1 MGIIC
6 ADSIV
11 VDQELSTETEI
22 EQRSIRVSHAHLTL
36 REHAPDPLNA
46 LYFAQNIVKTYPCC
60 ALASA
65 MSWLCHCNHDQWP
78 VEVSVKLVMTYGGEY

>member
-1 MGIIC
+1 MISGVARLGHTRARALATRRHAPPEQVRSGIIR

-46 LYFAQNIVKTYPCC
+46 LYFAQNIVKTYC
-60 ALASA
+60 AHAV
-65 MSWLCHCNHDQWP
+65 P
-78 VEVSVKLVMTYGGEY
+78 